1 VRSDQAAALLERGPQ
16 ASGVFAEFQ
25 PAAGGYRLAGLNEAG
40 DVATDFGP
48 DSGLV
53 AATRRYEEPPLWV
66 VTGASG
72 AGVRAAAGLLDAGDL
87 RDHYAVA
94 VDGGRETPLPLPSR

>member
-1 VRSDQAAALLERGPQ
+1 VERGPQ
-16 ASGVFAEFQ
+16 VSGVFADLRREG
-25 PAAGGYRLAGLNEAG
+25 GGYRLLGLDEVGEDA
-40 DVATDFGP
+40 VDFGP

-53 AATRRYEEPPLWV
+53 AATRRYEEPPVWM

-72 AGVRAAAGLLDAGDL
+72 VGVRAAAGLLDADDL

-94 VDGGRETPLPLPSR
+94 VDGGKETPLPLPSR